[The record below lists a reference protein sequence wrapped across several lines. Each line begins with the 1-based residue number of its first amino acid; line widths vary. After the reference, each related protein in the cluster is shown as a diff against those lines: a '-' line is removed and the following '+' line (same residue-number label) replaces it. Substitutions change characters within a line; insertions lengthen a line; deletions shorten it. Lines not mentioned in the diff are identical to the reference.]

1 MDENYKKKYMKYLK
15 KMEVLNRMNGGENS
29 NDKWSNIGERV
40 RKSVVQIISII
51 YEMDFE
57 RPYLQPADNVARGS
71 GFIIFSSEDK
81 ILIMTNAHV
90 VDNARTIFVRT
101 EQTQEKD
108 LKASVLSICLEKDL
122 AIVELD
128 KEEIKELSL
137 IPEALEFSDNRIL
150 DDTTPVL
157 VVGYP
162 LGMKNI
168 KFTTGVISGNQI
180 EECVEYDRDVSY
192 IQISA
197 AVNPGNSG
205 GPLFNSD
212 GKIIGVNSA
221 GYNSTVAQNVSY
233 AIPTHVIISV
243 FRKLL
248 YNDNDTKI
256 VNILKN
262 GFLWNNTNE
271 ELILKKCNNMDIS
284 GIYVYH
290 TDKNNYLK
298 LKKEDLLIELEID
311 DICSIPNIFDLIL
324 KDKDIDKKL
333 LNKIKVKI
341 DNYGAVKLYNED
353 GSKHDWALKRKLVL
367 NEILDSIVIDSTINV
382 KLCRNGEI
390 INYSVNADVAETTG
404 VNNISPAYEKLDWE
418 ICLGCCFTPLSVPL
432 IIKNDI
438 DIDLDNLD
446 KKKIDEMERFLS
458 YKNRRKN
465 WICISNVFPN
475 TVVYDTH
482 IIEEKKIDVIIK
494 ICDKKVR
501 TMEKLR
507 KVLKENKNKYIK
519 IEFENGKVLIISDK
533 NGEAR
538 EIDKKIYEEHNIIPT
553 DFANDWFL

>member
-1 MDENYKKKYMKYLK
+1 MDGNYKKKYMKYLK
-15 KMEVLNRMNGGENS
+15 KMDVLNRMNGGKDSSDN
-29 NDKWSNIGERV
+29 WSDIGERV
-40 RKSVVQIISII
+40 RKSVVQIVSII
-51 YEMDFE
+51 YETDHQ
-57 RPYLQPADNVARGS
+57 RPYLEPADNVARGS
-71 GFIIFSSEDK
+71 GFIIFSSKDRV
-81 ILIMTNAHV
+81 LIMTNAHV
-90 VDNARTIFVRT
+90 VDDARTIFVRT

-122 AIVELD
+122 ALVELE
-128 KEEIKELSL
+128 KEEIKELSP
-137 IPEALEFSDNRIL
+137 IPEALEFSDNRVL

-180 EECVEYDRDVSY
+180 EACIEYDREVSY

-221 GYNSTVAQNVSY
+221 GYNSMVAQNVSY
-233 AIPTHVIISV
+233 AIPTHVIVSV

-248 YNDNDTKI
+248 YNDNDNKI
-256 VNILKN
+256 VNILTN

-271 ELILKKCNNMDIS
+271 ELIMSLCNNIDIS

-290 TDKNNYLK
+290 ADKNNYLK
-298 LKKEDLLIELEID
+298 LKKKDLLIELEID
-311 DICSIPNIFDLIL
+311 DICSIANVFGMIL
-324 KDKDIDKKL
+324 KNKDIDKKL
-333 LNKIKVKI
+333 LNKIRVKI
-341 DNYGAVKLYNED
+341 DNYGAVKIYNED
-353 GSKHDWALKRKLVL
+353 GTEHVWALKRKLVL
-367 NEILDSIVIDSTINV
+367 NEILDSIVIDSRINV
-382 KLCRNGEI
+382 KLCRNEEI
-390 INYSVNADVAETTG
+390 INYSVNADIVKTMG
-404 VNNISPAYEKLDWE
+404 VNNISPAYETIDWE
-418 ICLGCCFTPLSVPL
+418 ICLGCCFTPLCVPL

-438 DIDLDNLD
+438 DINLENLN
-446 KKKIDEMERFLS
+446 KIDDMEKFLS

-475 TVVYDTH
+475 TIVYDTH

-501 TMEKLR
+501 TMDKLR
-507 KVLKENKNKYIK
+507 KVLKANKNKFIK
-519 IEFENGKVLIISDK
+519 IEFENGKVLVLSDK
-533 NGEAR
+533 DGRAR
-538 EIDKKIYEEHNIIPT
+538 NIDKKIYEEHNIIPT